1 MKMATAATI
10 PPDRRE
16 PIQIA
21 CGDSISFQRNFPKYP
36 SPVWAVHY
44 EIRGGGAPIEF
55 DSAQPTAGGT
65 EQLVFVDG
73 SVTEAFPVGEFEMAG
88 YAYNTANVGER
99 YQVYLGPVKIT
110 PDLATAPGDQS
121 TKTFAQLMVERLEA
135 VMLGRASNDILDSEI
150 NGTMIR
156 RIPIRDLKEFYYS
169 FRHQRQGEIAKER
182 ARNKQPTGRRIT
194 TQIAATFPNPV
205 LGGEGF
211 GAGNIYR
218 GGL

>member
-1 MKMATAATI
+1 MATAATI

-16 PIQIA
+16 PITVCA
-21 CGDSISFQRNFPKYP
+21 GDSINFQRNFPKYP
-36 SPVWAVHY
+36 APIWVIEYA
-44 EIRGGGAPIEF
+44 IRGSGAPINF
-55 DSAQPTAGGT
+55 NSAQPPAGGT

-73 SVTEAFPVGEFEMAG
+73 SATEGWPPGEFEMEGFA
-88 YAYNTANVGER
+88 ANTANVGER

-156 RIPIRDLKEFYYS
+156 RIPARDLKEFYYS
-169 FRHQRQGEIAKER
+169 FRHQRQGEIAKDR

-194 TQIAATFPNPV
+194 TQIAVMFPNPT
-205 LGGEGF
+205 LGEGGF
-211 GAGNIYR
+211 GPGNPYR